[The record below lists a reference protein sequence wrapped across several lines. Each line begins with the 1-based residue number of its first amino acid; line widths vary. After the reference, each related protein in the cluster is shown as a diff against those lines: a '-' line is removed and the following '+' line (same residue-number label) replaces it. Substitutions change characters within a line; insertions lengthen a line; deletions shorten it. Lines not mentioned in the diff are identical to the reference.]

1 MSLLI
6 SSPLA
11 RDAIRLLASWLA
23 VIVLVQAMASALG
36 LVQGPRHLHVQA
48 RSVAMAHEHS
58 HDHGGWD
65 RHVHRSSVPGAT
77 LYDDAQ
83 ELGAA
88 AGAVLS
94 AMVALGP
101 WHHGVVAS
109 EARHVMCAATAWSCI
124 THAATLPERP
134 PRT

>member
-11 RDAIRLLASWLA
+11 RDAIRLIASWVAAIL
-23 VIVLVQAMASALG
+23 LVQAMASAVG
-36 LVQGPRHLHVQA
+36 LVQGARHLHVQPLA
-48 RSVAMAHEHS
+48 TAHEHA
-58 HDHGGWD
+58 HDGGGWE
-65 RHVHRSSVPGAT
+65 RHVHLSTAPGAT

-94 AMVALGP
+94 AMVAIGVS
-101 WHHGVVAS
+101 HGDMA
-109 EARHVMCAATAWSCI
+109 AAAAGHVMCACASWSCI
-124 THAATLPERP
+124 THVATLPERP
-134 PRT
+134 PRA